1 MEEVQDVVNVDSE
14 AVSVETETFVQSK
27 NSETVVKNTANQ
39 AEEISEATAVA
50 NEVEPDQHFSDII
63 ADYYAKKA
71 AAQEAIER
79 GEAVT
84 FEAVKTRQ
92 ETEPEEVVVQEATET
107 EEEKYNRSLKK
118 TRTGFSARLNA
129 FLANFRRVDEEFFEE
144 LEEMLIL
151 SDVGVNVATQI
162 TED

>member
-63 ADYYAKKA
+63 ADYYAKK
-71 AAQEAIER
+71 QPLKR
-79 GEAVT
+79 LLNV
-84 FEAVKTRQ
+84 VKQ
-92 ETEPEEVVVQEATET
+92 LL
-107 EEEKYNRSLKK
+107 LKLSK
-118 TRTGFSARLNA
+118 HVKKLN
-129 FLANFRRVDEEFFEE
+129 
-144 LEEMLIL
+144 
-151 SDVGVNVATQI
+151 QKK
-162 TED
+162 